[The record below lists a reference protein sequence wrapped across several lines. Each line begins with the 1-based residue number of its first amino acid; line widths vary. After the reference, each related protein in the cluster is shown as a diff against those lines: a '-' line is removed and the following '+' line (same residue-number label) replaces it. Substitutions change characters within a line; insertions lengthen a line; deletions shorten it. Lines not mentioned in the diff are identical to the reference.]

1 MDMDIEM
8 PFEPSSFI
16 TKKSDDLDEVPET
29 IKGTDP
35 SDKVDDEV
43 SSEKSNDEVPFEKAG
58 AEVDKF
64 DDEESQGDDETD
76 IEDDDDIDAE
86 VPASKVGERIPTETG
101 TSDDTDENYVDKDVV
116 MKERDI
122 TPVDNILKCDTAS
135 NSDSVLAP
143 KKRSVLSPQKLDF
156 KPLASLLLEAIQTPK
171 SPKSIEDPLT
181 ESM

>member
-16 TKKSDDLDEVPET
+16 QKKSLDAVFGK
-29 IKGTDP
+29 IKGKDP

-43 SSEKSNDEVPFEKAG
+43 SSEKSNDDVPFEEAG
-58 AEVDKF
+58 DEVDKY
-64 DDEESQGDDETD
+64 DDETD

-86 VPASKVGERIPTETG
+86 VPASKVDDESLDRKSNDGVPAETG
-101 TSDDTDENYVDKDVV
+101 TSDVTDENYADKDVV
-116 MKERDI
+116 MKEKSM
-122 TPVDNILKCDTAS
+122 TPVDKILKCDTAS

-143 KKRSVLSPQKLDF
+143 EKRSILSPQKLDF

-171 SPKSIEDPLT
+171 RIEDPLT